1 MHTRSY
7 GWPNFQFGTAF
18 LKCQST
24 GLTDAFCQ
32 FVLGTKELFSI
43 SFFADSSFVKRLF
56 YSGHKNPTIKKQ
68 HEGGLLSHFC
78 VDRIDGLK
86 DKTTLK
92 L

>member
-7 GWPNFQFGTAF
+7 GWPNFPFGTAF

-24 GLTDAFCQ
+24 ELSDAVCQ
-32 FVLGTKELFSI
+32 FVWYKRTILYFL
-43 SFFADSSFVKRLF
+43 FADSSFVKRLF

-68 HEGGLLSHFC
+68 QENGLFSHLC

-86 DKTTLK
+86 DKTPLK